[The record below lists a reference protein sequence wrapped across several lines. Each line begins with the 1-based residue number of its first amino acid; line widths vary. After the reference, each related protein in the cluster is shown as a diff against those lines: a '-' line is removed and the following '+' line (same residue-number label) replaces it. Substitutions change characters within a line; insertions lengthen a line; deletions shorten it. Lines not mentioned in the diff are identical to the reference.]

1 MSIMSR
7 IKDFFSR
14 FSSTR
19 NFLNSISKAIAVVN
33 SSTNK
38 LVYKDINLK
47 INNIEINI
55 SKEND
60 VTIKGIRVLHIQDDY
75 LFIQTPESDPVEV
88 ENLINIAKSDP
99 SGTKLK
105 EKYEQV
111 AAEKLNKLKLEIKA
125 EE

>member
-1 MSIMSR
+1 MSR

-19 NFLNSISKAIAVVN
+19 NFLNSLSKAIAVVN

-60 VTIKGIRVLHIQDDY
+60 VTIKGIRILHIQDDY

-88 ENLINIAKSDP
+88 ENLINIAKNDP

-105 EKYEQV
+105 EKYEK
-111 AAEKLNKLKLEIKA
+111 AAGKKLEEEKLRYNEDKN
-125 EE
+125 

>member
-1 MSIMSR
+1 M
-7 IKDFFSR
+7 
-14 FSSTR
+14 
-19 NFLNSISKAIAVVN
+19 
-33 SSTNK
+33 
-38 LVYKDINLK
+38 YKDINLK